1 MCALPTAFT
10 TTTATI
16 ATTATAAAAV
26 LPQAMAATT
35 TTTTT
40 ATTDHPARS
49 LPRRQRATNWQA
61 DFYKNGYPT
70 EVIVIED
77 SPAVEENFASNA
89 RAKRKQE
96 AQSVNHPQRAKR
108 RKNDPPR
115 VVHDTPASTSGRHK
129 SASSSAAVKR
139 VDKDGHY
146 VFKPNDKLCNRYLTI
161 KELGKGTFG
170 KVLECRDVFT
180 NTRYAIKIIRAIPK
194 YKEAG
199 KVEIRVLQRLKE
211 ADPTNL
217 YKCIQMRHA
226 FTERDHVCMVF
237 DLLKASV
244 FDFLKNNDFRGF
256 PHAHVQ
262 HMAQQLLTSV
272 AFLHDQNLI
281 HTDIKPENLMLM
293 DNRSRPSSEGGLRLE
308 DTSIQLIDFG
318 SATFESEYH
327 STVVS
332 TRHYRAPEIIL
343 GIGWSFPC
351 DIWSVACVLVEFV
364 TGEAYFQTHENQE
377 HLALMQYALGKTVPT
392 RLLRDAKQDIQNL
405 FRADGSVLY
414 PTPRH
419 LITPLQRL
427 LDPNASLF
435 NKHLLA
441 LLRCMFVHDPA
452 KRITARD
459 ALRHP
464 FFTHVFDEPPTV
476 AQPVTQAPAIAV

>member
-1 MCALPTAFT
+1 
-10 TTTATI
+10 
-16 ATTATAAAAV
+16 
-26 LPQAMAATT
+26 
-35 TTTTT
+35 
-40 ATTDHPARS
+40 
-49 LPRRQRATNWQA
+49 
-61 DFYKNGYPT
+61 
-70 EVIVIED
+70 
-77 SPAVEENFASNA
+77 
-89 RAKRKQE
+89 
-96 AQSVNHPQRAKR
+96 
-108 RKNDPPR
+108 
-115 VVHDTPASTSGRHK
+115 
-129 SASSSAAVKR
+129 
-139 VDKDGHY
+139 
-146 VFKPNDKLCNRYLTI
+146 
-161 KELGKGTFG
+161 
-170 KVLECRDVFT
+170 
-180 NTRYAIKIIRAIPK
+180 
-194 YKEAG
+194 
-199 KVEIRVLQRLKE
+199 
-211 ADPTNL
+211 
-217 YKCIQMRHA
+217 MRHA

-272 AFLHDQNLI
+272 ACKKTMKKKKKKICKSLKGRTDPPTFFCVCAPFPLLVLHDQNLI

-293 DNRSRPSSEGGLRLE
+293 DNRSRPSSGGGLRLE
-308 DTSIQLIDFG
+308 NTSIQLIDFG

-377 HLALMQYALGKTVPT
+377 HLALMQYALGKTMPT
-392 RLLRDAKQDIQNL
+392 RLIRNAKHDIQSL
-405 FRADGSVLY
+405 FRADGTLLY
-414 PTPRH
+414 PAPRH

-427 LDPNASLF
+427 LDPNVSLF

-452 KRITARD
+452 KRITAHE

-464 FFTHVFDEPPTV
+464 FFTHVFDEPPAV